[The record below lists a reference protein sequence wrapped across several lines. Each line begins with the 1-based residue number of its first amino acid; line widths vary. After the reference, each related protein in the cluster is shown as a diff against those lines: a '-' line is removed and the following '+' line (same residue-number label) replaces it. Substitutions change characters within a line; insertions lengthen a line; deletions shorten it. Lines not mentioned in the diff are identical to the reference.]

1 MNKAAKTEGSG
12 QILYE
17 ENLKEHCEVAALI
30 LRTLPST
37 SNTRDHVKA
46 AIRKASNQVSS
57 VRGGNNHIKAFYM
70 SSAAE
75 AQMLLGKF
83 DNLIGEHLVP
93 VKVLV
98 TKILSLPPQTIE
110 WKDVREVVVQFS
122 KMALITKAEDEILS
136 SAGLLANM
144 PIGWDGSDLLARYT
158 AVGIDLKVNQYSS
171 LRRSTLS

>member
-98 TKILSLPPQTIE
+98 TKILSLPPQTHFVIHKSE
-110 WKDVREVVVQFS
+110 PGMRYAMNFI
-122 KMALITKAEDEILS
+122 ALEINEL
-136 SAGLLANM
+136 GCHR
-144 PIGWDGSDLLARYT
+144 I
-158 AVGIDLKVNQYSS
+158 
-171 LRRSTLS
+171 